1 MIGWL
6 PQLSVD
12 TKILASLQFNNNKR
26 NRKELNQLLA
36 ALQDLRLPVRDAEVD
51 NSPVSSS

>member
-51 NSPVSSS
+51 HSPVSSS